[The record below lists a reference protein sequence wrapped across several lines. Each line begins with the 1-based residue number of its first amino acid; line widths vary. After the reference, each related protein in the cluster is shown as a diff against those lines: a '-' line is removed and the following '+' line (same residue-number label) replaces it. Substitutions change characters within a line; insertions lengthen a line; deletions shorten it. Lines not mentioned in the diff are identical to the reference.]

1 MIMEP
6 RIRQTVSFSVLF
18 LMGANLL
25 IGCSYSAEQDSW
37 ISLLIS
43 IGVLILWGLVLAR
56 ISVLNPGKDIFGLLT
71 LFPKWLRYFFTM
83 VIAVYCFG
91 QAAWTVRTYAG
102 FARMVSLRN
111 TELIVILVLT
121 CLSIWFFMNREDV
134 VLHRFSYV
142 VFLPIVGIM
151 FLIFLLLVPMFRTEQ
166 LFPVLYDNTK
176 EVFVCSLEN
185 LSFPFGN
192 AFLLLGLISF
202 PDQPKKERN
211 TWITI
216 CAVAGGLSLL
226 IVFQDLLLLGGK
238 LASVLDFPYNF
249 STSLV
254 NVADFFSRL
263 EVFASLFFFLSAIF
277 RSAYML
283 KLVSRGIRS
292 LISVPP
298 KSIALPLAALL
309 CGYASIVFES
319 TDEVFNYLSVFPYF
333 AIPIQFGLP
342 ISLWICSEVREKK
355 RKNQENFPSSSRK
368 KLL

>member
-1 MIMEP
+1 MTMEP
-6 RIRQTVSFSVLF
+6 KLRQTVSFSVLF

-37 ISLLIS
+37 ISLLIT
-43 IGVLILWGLVLAR
+43 ITALILWGLVLAR
-56 ISVLNPGKDIFGLLT
+56 ISALNPGKDIFGLLT
-71 LFPKWLRYFFTM
+71 LFPKWIRYFWTV
-83 VIAVYCFG
+83 VIISYCFS

-102 FARMVSLRN
+102 FARIVSLRN
-111 TELIVILVLT
+111 TELIVILALT
-121 CLSIWFFMNREDV
+121 CLSIWFFMNREDG
-134 VLHRFSYV
+134 VLHQFSYV

-151 FLIFLLLVPMFRTEQ
+151 LLIFILLIPMFRTEQ
-166 LFPVLYDNTK
+166 LFPVFYESTREIL
-176 EVFVCSLEN
+176 VCSLEN

-192 AFLLLGLISF
+192 AFLLLGLISI
-202 PDQPKKERN
+202 PNQPKKERN
-211 TWITI
+211 TWIAI
-216 CAVAGGLSLL
+216 SALAGALSLL

-238 LASVLDFPYNF
+238 LASTLDFSYNF

-283 KLVSRGIRS
+283 KLVSRGIRA
-292 LISVPP
+292 LISVSSN
-298 KSIALPLAALL
+298 SIALPLAAFL

-342 ISLWICSEVREKK
+342 LILWIFSEV
-355 RKNQENFPSSSRK
+355 QRK
-368 KLL
+368 KQKKL